1 MATILVVDDHPV
13 NRNLVVTLLGY
24 RGHTML
30 EAGDGMEALRIARAQ
45 PPDLI
50 VTDLIMPVMDGYE
63 LVRELRADPRLAA
76 TRVIFYTANYL
87 RDEVEPVAKA
97 LGVLQVVSKPAEPG
111 SLLAAADD
119 ALAAAPSGPV
129 LGPPDE
135 VHREYARALSTKLA
149 DKISE
154 LQAAERSLKESEARY
169 RCLAESAPVGIF
181 SLDPGGRVSYRNPR
195 LQEMCGLPPGA
206 AEHLWTDLLHTG
218 DKERV
223 LAGLAAAADAG
234 ERYRGR
240 ARIVPLTGGLRWVQI
255 QAVPVDDDG
264 TRVTYVGTVEDVT
277 EALEAQRQRDELL
290 RAQRA
295 EAQLLGLLEAV
306 PDAVVC
312 VDAEGRIV
320 LVNAQTERLFGYRRE
335 ELAGQPVEILIPDA
349 IKASHL
355 ARRAEYVAH
364 PRPRPMGIG
373 MELTARRRD
382 GTTFPAEISLSAID
396 AGEGLLV
403 MAAVRDVTD
412 RLELLAARKRLST
425 RAAGPAPA
433 DPART

>member
-1 MATILVVDDHPV
+1 LATILVVDDHPV
-13 NRNLVVTLLGY
+13 NRNLMVTLLGY
-24 RGHTML
+24 HGHTVV
-30 EAGDGMEALRIARAQ
+30 EAGDGAEALQIARAQ

-50 VTDLIMPVMDGYE
+50 ITDLIMPVMDGYE

-76 TRVIFYTANYL
+76 TRVILYTANYL

-97 LGVLQVVSKPAEPG
+97 LGLRHVVSKPAEPE
-111 SLLAAADD
+111 SILAAAED
-119 ALAAAPSGPV
+119 ALAEPLEPV
-129 LGPPDE
+129 RDPPDE
-135 VHREYARALSTKLA
+135 AHRDYARVLSAKLA

-169 RCLAESAPVGIF
+169 RSLAEASPVGIF
-181 SLDPGGRVSYRNPR
+181 SLAPGGRVSYSNPR
-195 LQEMCGLPPGA
+195 LQEICGLPPGVV
-206 AEHLWTDLLHTG
+206 EQVWTDRLHTG

-223 LAGLAAAADAG
+223 LAGLAAAAAAG
-234 ERYRGR
+234 ARYRGR

-255 QAVPVDDDG
+255 QAVPVGHDG
-264 TRVTYVGTVEDVT
+264 RQGAYVGTAEDVT
-277 EALEAQRQRDELL
+277 EALEAQKQRDELL
-290 RAQRA
+290 RTQHA

-312 VDAEGRIV
+312 VDADGRIV

-335 ELAGQPVEILIPDA
+335 ELAGQPVEVLIPDA
-349 IKASHL
+349 VKASHL

-382 GTTFPAEISLSAID
+382 GSTFPAEISLSAID
-396 AGEGLLV
+396 AGDGLLV
-403 MAAVRDVTD
+403 MAVVRNITE
-412 RLELLAARKRLST
+412 RLKLLAERERLRT
-425 RAAGPAPA
+425 QAAGPPPA
-433 DPART
+433 DPPRT

>member
-1 MATILVVDDHPV
+1 
-13 NRNLVVTLLGY
+13 
-24 RGHTML
+24 
-30 EAGDGMEALRIARAQ
+30 
-45 PPDLI
+45 
-50 VTDLIMPVMDGYE
+50 
-63 LVRELRADPRLAA
+63 
-76 TRVIFYTANYL
+76 
-87 RDEVEPVAKA
+87 
-97 LGVLQVVSKPAEPG
+97 
-111 SLLAAADD
+111 
-119 ALAAAPSGPV
+119 
-129 LGPPDE
+129 
-135 VHREYARALSTKLA
+135 
-149 DKISE
+149 
-154 LQAAERSLKESEARY
+154 
-169 RCLAESAPVGIF
+169 
-181 SLDPGGRVSYRNPR
+181 
-195 LQEMCGLPPGA
+195 
-206 AEHLWTDLLHTG
+206 
-218 DKERV
+218 V

-312 VDAEGRIV
+312 VDADGRIV

>member
-1 MATILVVDDHPV
+1 MAIVLVVDDHPV

-24 RGHTML
+24 HGHTVL
-30 EAGDGMEALRIARAQ
+30 EAGDGAEALRIARAQ

-50 VTDLIMPVMDGYE
+50 VTDLVMPVMDGYE

-97 LGVLQVVSKPAEPG
+97 LGVRHVVAKPAEPE

-119 ALAAAPSGPV
+119 ALAEPPEPAPGPSE
-129 LGPPDE
+129 DAY
-135 VHREYARALSTKLA
+135 RQYARMMSTKLA
-149 DKISE
+149 DKVIE
-154 LQAAERSLKESEARY
+154 LQAAETSLKESEARY

-181 SLDPGGRVSYRNPR
+181 SRDPGGRVSYLNPR
-195 LQEMCGLPPGA
+195 LQEICGLPPGA
-206 AEHLWTDLLHTG
+206 AERLWTDRLHTG

-223 LAGLAAAADAG
+223 LAGLAAAAAAG
-234 ERYRGR
+234 ARYRGQ
-240 ARIVPLTGGLRWVQI
+240 ARIMPLTGGLRWVQI
-255 QAVPVDDDG
+255 QAVPLDNDG
-264 TRVTYVGTVEDVT
+264 RQVAYVGTVEDVT
-277 EALEAQRQRDELL
+277 EALEAQEQREELL

-312 VDAEGRIV
+312 VDADGRIV

-335 ELAGQPVEILIPDA
+335 ELSGQPVEVLIPDA
-349 IKASHL
+349 IKAPHL

-373 MELTARRRD
+373 MELTAQRRD
-382 GTTFPAEISLSAID
+382 GSTFPAEISLSAID
-396 AGEGLLV
+396 AGDGLLV
-403 MAAVRDVTD
+403 MAVVRNITE
-412 RLELLAARKRLST
+412 RPKLLAERERLRT
-425 RAAGPAPA
+425 QAAGPAPA